1 MEFRKLTGDEIA
13 FLESRDCT
21 ASDWNKIEV
30 HPEFNPKN
38 IRKVSF
44 SGNIKIGKID
54 GVFTFSGGL
63 KKQAGLRNV
72 SIHNCEL
79 GDNVL
84 IENVQNYIANYKI
97 GNNTLIQ
104 NLDRLITEGKSRFG
118 NGTEVAVL
126 NETGGREVMIND
138 KLSAHVAYILALYRH
153 RPELIRR
160 LREMVRFYADKHA
173 SEIGTIGDNVIIMNA
188 GLIRNVRIG
197 NNACIEGARR
207 LENGSINSNE
217 YDPVH
222 VGYGVIAEDFILCS
236 GSHVEDSSM
245 LTRCFVGQACQLGH
259 AYSASDSL
267 FFSNCQ
273 GENGEACAIFAGPY
287 TVTHHKSTL
296 LIAGMF
302 SFMNAGSGSNQSNH
316 MYKLGPIHQG
326 IIERG
331 GKTTSD
337 SYILWPA
344 KIGAFSLIMGRHY
357 RNSDTSDMPFSYLI
371 ESNDES
377 ILVPGTN
384 LRSVGTIRDA
394 QKFPKRDKRKDPNL
408 LDQINFNLLSPYTIQ
423 KMFKAIDILHGLQ
436 DACGH
441 TSKYY
446 TYQSCRI
453 KNSSLKK
460 GIELYH
466 IAIKKF
472 LGNSIISRLKG
483 QKFSSIE
490 ELRKRLIPET
500 NDGLGEW
507 LDIAGLIAPKR
518 LIDNLLNDIE
528 SGKVGKLKEINRI
541 LEEIHRNYYALE
553 WTWAWDKIQ
562 SYYGYKPETITPED
576 IIHLVEDWKGAVVR
590 LDKILYDDAQKEF
603 SLSAQTGFGADGNN
617 DEQRLDFEQV
627 RGVFEQNTFVSSILQ
642 HTEEKSKLRDE
653 LIEVMKSAPLRV
665 DKK

>member
-1 MEFRKLTGDEIA
+1 MTFRKLTLNEIA
-13 FLESRDCT
+13 FLESRDCI
-21 ASDWNKIEV
+21 ASDWNNIEV
-30 HPEFNPKN
+30 HTEFSPDN

-44 SGNIKIGKID
+44 SGNVKIGKTD
-54 GVFTFSGGL
+54 GTFTFSGGL

-72 SIHNCEL
+72 AIHNCEL

-97 GNNTLIQ
+97 GDNTLIQ
-104 NLDRLITEGKSRFG
+104 NLDCLVTNEKSTFG

-153 RPELIRR
+153 RPELVQR
-160 LREMVRFYADKHA
+160 LRCMVRFYADKHA
-173 SEIGTIGDNVIIMNA
+173 SEIGTIGDNVKIMNA
-188 GLIRNVRIG
+188 GLIRNVKIG
-197 NNACIEGARR
+197 NNACIEGACR

-236 GSHVEDSSM
+236 GSYVEDGTM
-245 LTRCFVGQACQLGH
+245 LTRCFVGQACRLGH

-357 RNSDTSDMPFSYLI
+357 RNSDTSNLPFSYLI
-371 ESNDES
+371 ESKDET
-377 ILVPGTN
+377 ILVPGVN

-394 QKFPKRDKRKDPNL
+394 KKFPKRDERKDPNL

-423 KMFKAIDILHGLQ
+423 KMFRGIDILHGLQ
-436 DACGH
+436 ETCGY
-441 TSKYY
+441 TSEYY
-446 TYQSCRI
+446 SYQSCRI

-460 GIELYH
+460 GIDLYN

-483 QKFSSIE
+483 HTFSSVE
-490 ELRKRLIPET
+490 ELRQRLNPET

-507 LDIAGLIAPKR
+507 LDIAGLIAPKM
-518 LIDNLLNDIE
+518 LIDHLLNDIE
-528 SGKVGKLKEINRI
+528 SGKVDKLKEINHI
-541 LEEIHRNYYALE
+541 LEEIHRNYYVLE

-562 SYYGYKPETITPED
+562 LYYGFKPDKITPED
-576 IIHLVEDWKGAVVR
+576 IIHLVEDWKEAVVK
-590 LDKILYDDAQKEF
+590 LDKILYEDAKKEF
-603 SLSAQTGFGADGNN
+603 SLSAQTGFGVDGNN

-642 HTEEKSKLRDE
+642 HIEEKTKLGDNLINEIKSLKNTE
-653 LIEVMKSAPLRV
+653 L
-665 DKK
+665 

>member
-1 MEFRKLTGDEIA
+1 MEYRKLTPVEIT
-13 FLESRDCT
+13 FLELNDCSAT
-21 ASDWNKIEV
+21 DWNTIKV
-30 HPEFNPKN
+30 HPEFDPNN
-38 IRKVSF
+38 LRKVSF
-44 SGNIKIGKID
+44 SGNVILGKTT
-54 GVFTFSGGL
+54 GTFTFSGGMT
-63 KKQAGLRNV
+63 KPAGLHNV

-104 NLDRLITEGKSRFG
+104 NLDRLITDEKSTFG

-138 KLSAHVAYILALYRH
+138 KLSAHVAYIQALYRH
-153 RPELIRR
+153 RPKLIQR
-160 LREMVRFYADKHA
+160 LRRMVRFYADKYA
-173 SEIGTIGDNVIIMNA
+173 SDMGTIGDNVQIMDA
-188 GLIRNVRIG
+188 GLIRNVKIG

-222 VGYGVIAEDFILCS
+222 VGHGVIAKDFILCS
-236 GSHVEDSSM
+236 GAHVEDSTM

-259 AYSASDSL
+259 SYSARNSL

-296 LIAGMF
+296 LISGMF

-357 RNSDTSDMPFSYLI
+357 RNSDTSDLPFSYLI
-371 ESNDES
+371 ESKDET
-377 ILVPGTN
+377 ILIPGTN

-394 QKFPKRDKRKDPNL
+394 QKFPKRDRRKDPHL
-408 LDQINFNLLSPYTIQ
+408 MDQINFNLLSPYTIQ
-423 KMFKAIDILHGLQ
+423 KMFRAIDILHGLQ
-436 DACGH
+436 ETCGY
-441 TSKYY
+441 TSEYY
-446 TYQSCRI
+446 SYQSCRI

-483 QKFSSIE
+483 HSFTSVE
-490 ELRKRLIPET
+490 TFRKQLNPET
-500 NDGLGEW
+500 ADGLGEW
-507 LDIAGLIAPKR
+507 LDIGGLIAPKMLIER
-518 LIDNLLNDIE
+518 LLTDIE
-528 SGKVGKLKEINRI
+528 SEKVNKLKEINRI
-541 LEEIHRNYYALE
+541 LEDIHENYYVLE
-553 WTWAWDKIQ
+553 WSWAWDKIQ
-562 SYYGYKPETITPED
+562 LYYGYKPDSITPED
-576 IIHLVEDWKGAVVR
+576 VILLVEDWKEAVIK
-590 LDKILYDDAQKEF
+590 LDRILYQDAEKEF
-603 SLSAQTGFGADGNN
+603 SLSAQTGFGMDGTNV
-617 DEQRLDFEQV
+617 EQRMDFEQV

-642 HTEEKSKLRDE
+642 HIEEKTKLGDD
-653 LIEVMKSAPLRV
+653 LINEMKNIV
-665 DKK
+665 